1 MLEVY
6 ELHWYVIDDATR
18 TSFPENKQLNVKSQ
32 QLKMTL
38 MVRWVMCSAKRCRGE
53 GKGKLDARSP

>member
-38 MVRWVMCSAKRCRGE
+38 MVRW
-53 GKGKLDARSP
+53 